1 MLVARWTLDFI
12 TSILPDDAAASGPSI
27 NTTALL
33 FAAGLT
39 LGTGLL
45 FGLFPALHSTRPD
58 LASTLKGQ
66 AGQPSGAKAAQ
77 RFGRRWPPLRSRSR

>member
-12 TSILPDDAAASGPSI
+12 TSILPDDAAASASLVHQHHG
-27 NTTALL
+27 
-33 FAAGLT
+33 AAFCRRAHS
-39 LGTGLL
+39 GTGLL

-66 AGQPSGAKAAQ
+66 AGQPSGAKSAQ
-77 RFGRRWPPLRSRSR
+77 RFRDAGHRSDRAR